1 MSKDVAYDAN
11 NNVSNLVY
19 QTQTT
24 ATQGQEWVVSF
35 GCYKVVGDNVFICSQ
50 ETIFAPR
57 IATYVVKATIVGGN
71 IMEDIDGLNT
81 DLQPFDISLSSVF
94 IDLFSLSF
102 GEDMPSQLQGFE
114 V

>member
-35 GCYKVVGDNVFICSQ
+35 GCYKVVGDNVFICS
-50 ETIFAPR
+50 
-57 IATYVVKATIVGGN
+57 
-71 IMEDIDGLNT
+71 
-81 DLQPFDISLSSVF
+81 
-94 IDLFSLSF
+94 
-102 GEDMPSQLQGFE
+102 
-114 V
+114 